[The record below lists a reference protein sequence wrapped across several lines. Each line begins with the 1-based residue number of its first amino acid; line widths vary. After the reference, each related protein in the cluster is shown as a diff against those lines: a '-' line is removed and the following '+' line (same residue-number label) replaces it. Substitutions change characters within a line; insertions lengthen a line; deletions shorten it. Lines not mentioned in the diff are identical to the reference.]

1 MWAGASDE
9 HCRDIDKESSNTSQE
24 AQQMMYTTTQAARAE
39 MAYRQERITRDFARA
54 AAWRQRR
61 TEAKEARAQRAVQ
74 AAEARVA
81 EAAQA
86 AHATVD
92 VPAKAAIAKVGT
104 AQPRHGRH
112 ALRHTHAA

>member
-1 MWAGASDE
+1 
-9 HCRDIDKESSNTSQE
+9 
-24 AQQMMYTTTQAARAE
+24 MMYTTTQAARAE
-39 MAYRQERITRDFARA
+39 MAYRQERITREFAQA

-92 VPAKAAIAKVGT
+92 VPAATAKAAKVVT
-104 AQPRHGRH
+104 ARPRHARH
-112 ALRHTHAA
+112 GFRHTHAA